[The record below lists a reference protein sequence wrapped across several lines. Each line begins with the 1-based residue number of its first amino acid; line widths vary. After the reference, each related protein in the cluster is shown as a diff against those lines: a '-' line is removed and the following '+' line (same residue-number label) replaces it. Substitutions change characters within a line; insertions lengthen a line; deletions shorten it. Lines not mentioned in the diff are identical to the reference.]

1 MPKKAIDFYNNAL
14 SGSLGDLISSI
25 GEGVG
30 DAQAA
35 LDRGSLAKYL
45 ELYQQNDEEIPD
57 QLVELLRSIG
67 YQPTFYTIPETE
79 VEAKVALSISAK
91 TVDHQTGGSKVKM
104 YGMPSNPS
112 NVNQF
117 NAEVNSFATLK
128 FKILPVPPPEGVD
141 QMIPVP
147 NFIGLTIEEAND
159 IAENEE
165 WNIILR
171 GQHKT
176 ISNQFPVEGKLLLPG
191 GTVVLEAH
199 KKVDN

>member
-1 MPKKAIDFYNNAL
+1 MPKKAIDFYNSAL

-30 DAQAA
+30 EAQAA

-45 ELYQQNDEEIPD
+45 ELYQQNDDEVPD
-57 QLVELLRSIG
+57 HILELLRSIG

-79 VEAKVALSISAK
+79 VEAKIALSISAK
-91 TVDHQTGGSKVKM
+91 TINHQTGGSKVRM
-104 YGMPSNPS
+104 YGMPSNPG

-128 FKILPVPPPEGVD
+128 FKILPVPPPEGMD

-147 NFIGLTIEEAND
+147 NFEHLTVVKANEL
-159 IAENEE
+159 AESEG
-165 WNIILR
+165 WNIIIR
-171 GQHKT
+171 GSKNKIKKQY
-176 ISNQFPVEGKLLLPG
+176 PEEGQMLLPG
-191 GTVVLEAH
+191 GTIVLVTA
-199 KKVDN
+199 